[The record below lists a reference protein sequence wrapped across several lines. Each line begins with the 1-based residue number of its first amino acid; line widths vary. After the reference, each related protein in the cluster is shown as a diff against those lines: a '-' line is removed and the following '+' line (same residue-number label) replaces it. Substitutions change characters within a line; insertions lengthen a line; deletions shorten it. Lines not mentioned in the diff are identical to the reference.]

1 MIWFGGV
8 RPSLDALNQLE
19 TDTLAATMGIRFD
32 AVTDDTLSA
41 SMPVRKGNMQPYGI
55 LHGGASVVLIETL
68 GSVAAA
74 FTVDP
79 KLCRVVGLEVNA
91 NHIRPAT
98 RGEVHGEA
106 RPLHIGRRTEVWAV
120 DIRDDAAR
128 LTASGRIT
136 IAVIDGDF

>member
-79 KLCRVVGLEVNA
+79 KLYRVVGLEVNA